1 MYYITF
7 EDMYTL
13 QFYSTYVYNDQDN
26 PSTTF
31 TEFSGSSEFRQIS
44 SPITDSFY
52 AATTP
57 VIDEWTHD
65 ATLNSWRKPTD
76 VWQYETAS
84 GWYGLFNVW
93 FSPNPTQVTLDTP

>member
-13 QFYSTYVYNDQDN
+13 QFHSTHAYNDQDN

-57 VIDEWTHD
+57 VIDEWDHD
-65 ATLNSWRKPTD
+65 ATLIRGENPRM
-76 VWQYETAS
+76 S
-84 GWYGLFNVW
+84 GNMKRLHDGMDYSTYGLVR
-93 FSPNPTQVTLDTP
+93 TRHR

>member
-31 TEFSGSSEFRQIS
+31 TEFSGSYEFRQIS
-44 SPITDSFY
+44 SPITDRIFFS
-52 AATTP
+52 
-57 VIDEWTHD
+57 DE
-65 ATLNSWRKPTD
+65 
-76 VWQYETAS
+76 
-84 GWYGLFNVW
+84 GLKKGFWAVE
-93 FSPNPTQVTLDTP
+93 